1 MLKITHNIEI
11 SNWYIETS
19 CPLDTFWSMR
29 RCCAQYW
36 MRKLIINFIQLWNLW
51 TTLTSGLGRHVYWW
65 NNNKIWVIMRIT
77 NSFLIGLKTCSQNYN
92 PYQESV
98 SGQEPVTRK
107 VLGSR
112 REPTTITLLDM
123 ALSPHL
129 MTSSHQ
135 LMHFSKCIRKKI
147 LLSFSVN
154 IKNLN
159 TFRCRI

>member
-1 MLKITHNIEI
+1 
-11 SNWYIETS
+11 
-19 CPLDTFWSMR
+19 
-29 RCCAQYW
+29 
-36 MRKLIINFIQLWNLW
+36 
-51 TTLTSGLGRHVYWW
+51 
-65 NNNKIWVIMRIT
+65 MRIT

-135 LMHFSKCIRKKI
+135 LMHFSKCIRKKL

-159 TFRCRI
+159 TFRCRILQTTEFLPQMAHLYHKPNSQVEGYLQRIGKKD